1 VARRR
6 AAIDDEAPVMSRD
19 WRAGDDAESLAL
31 ELEHRALTHEKVLDH
46 LDLRAS
52 RSLRELARRIR
63 DVVDREQDG
72 EVDPQQAHVELL
84 KLRLEAMSALL
95 TELVSQPRAAPPKSG
110 HAVRLDDARTPSGAA
125 PRQDLAAMVARR
137 RAVGGR

>member
-1 VARRR
+1 
-6 AAIDDEAPVMSRD
+6 MNRD

-46 LDLRAS
+46 LDLRAA

-63 DVVDREQDG
+63 DVVDREEDG
-72 EVDPQQAHVELL
+72 DLAPQQAHVELL

-95 TELVSQPRAAPPKSG
+95 TELVSQPRTAPPKSG
-110 HAVRLDDARTPSGAA
+110 PAARSDDARSASVAA
-125 PRQDLAAMVARR
+125 PPRRDLAALVARR

>member
-1 VARRR
+1 
-6 AAIDDEAPVMSRD
+6 MNRD
-19 WRAGDDAESLAL
+19 WRAGDDVESLAL

-46 LDLRAS
+46 LDIRAA

-63 DVVDREQDG
+63 DVVDREDDG
-72 EVDPQQAHVELL
+72 ELAPQQAHVELL

-95 TELVSQPRAAPPKSG
+95 TELVSQPRTAPPKSG
-110 HAVRLDDARTPSGAA
+110 PAARLDDARSASGAA
-125 PRQDLAAMVARR
+125 PRQELAALVARR

>member
-1 VARRR
+1 VAPR
-6 AAIDDEAPVMSRD
+6 AGTIDDETIFMTRD

-46 LDLRAS
+46 LDLRAA

-63 DVVDREQDG
+63 DVVDRDEDG
-72 EVDPQQAHVELL
+72 DLAPHQAHVELL

-110 HAVRLDDARTPSGAA
+110 PAARADDARSTSAAA
-125 PRQDLAAMVARR
+125 PRQDLAALVARR